1 MKKVREVMTR
11 DVESVSPTD
20 TVRRAAG
27 RMIALGLPAL
37 PVCLDGA
44 LVGVL
49 TDRGITARIA
59 AARRDPA
66 VTLVRE
72 VMDVEP
78 DLLRPERGLRAAER
92 ALTRRGSRFAFVVD
106 GRRRL
111 VGCLF
116 LGPEKAAGSAASRPR
131 KRATG

>member
-1 MKKVREVMTR
+1 MTR
-11 DVESVSPTD
+11 DVETVSPTD

-27 RMIALGLPAL
+27 KMIALGLPAL

-49 TDRGITARIA
+49 TERGITARIA

-66 VTLVRE
+66 VTLVRD

-78 DLLRPERGLRAAER
+78 DVLHPEQWLKAAER
-92 ALTRRGSRFAFVVD
+92 ALARRGIRSAFVVD
-106 GRRRL
+106 DRRRL
-111 VGCLF
+111 VGALV
-116 LGPEKAAGSAASRPR
+116 LGHEKAAGKVVSRPR